1 MENSADSPDT
11 LVGKPGTPAEVNP
24 APSSDPLWTVE
35 DVAAFLKLQPE
46 TIRSM
51 ARRGEL
57 PALKIGKV
65 WRFQKNAI
73 HEMLINMYESLTA

>member
-1 MENSADSPDT
+1 MTIHDGSIDLLQPALN
-11 LVGKPGTPAEVNP
+11 LVEPGDPGALI
-24 APSSDPLWTVE
+24 DPLWTVE
-35 DVAAFLKLQPE
+35 DVADYLKLQPE

-65 WRFQKNAI
+65 WRFQRNAI
-73 HEMLINMYESLTA
+73 REMLIHMY

>member
-1 MENSADSPDT
+1 MSLTKNPLDPAQTQVSPAGNNSPDPI
-11 LVGKPGTPAEVNP
+11 G
-24 APSSDPLWTVE
+24 DPLWTVE
-35 DVAAFLKLQPE
+35 DVADYLKLQPE

-65 WRFQKNAI
+65 WRFQRRAI
-73 HEMLINMYESLTA
+73 HAMLVNLC

>member
-1 MENSADSPDT
+1 MEKLEKTMEYVVGNTGYYKTSHPNSPT
-11 LVGKPGTPAEVNP
+11 
-24 APSSDPLWTVE
+24 DPLWTVE
-35 DVAAFLKLQPE
+35 DVAAYLQLQPE

-65 WRFQKNAI
+65 WRFQKFTLR
-73 HEMLINMYESLTA
+73 ELIINLE

>member
-1 MENSADSPDT
+1 MIMTNDILTTATNVESIQDINT
-11 LVGKPGTPAEVNP
+11 
-24 APSSDPLWTVE
+24 DPLWTVE
-35 DVAAFLKLQPE
+35 QVAAFLQLQPE

-65 WRFQKNAI
+65 WRFQKEAI
-73 HEMLINMYESLTA
+73 HAKLMNLY

>member
-1 MENSADSPDT
+1 MAFKDEVIDTSQPGINLIEPKDSAEFS
-11 LVGKPGTPAEVNP
+11 E
-24 APSSDPLWTVE
+24 PLWTVE
-35 DVAAFLKLQPE
+35 DVADYMKLQPE

-65 WRFQKNAI
+65 WRFQKHAI
-73 HEMLINMYESLTA
+73 HEMLVSLY

>member
-1 MENSADSPDT
+1 MAQNGETIETIHPDIS
-11 LVGKPGTPAEVNP
+11 LVDIGDPGYLSE
-24 APSSDPLWTVE
+24 PLWTVE
-35 DVAAFLKLQPE
+35 DVADYLKLQPE

-65 WRFQKNAI
+65 WRFQKHAI
-73 HEMLINMYESLTA
+73 HDMLINMY

>member
-1 MENSADSPDT
+1 MSQTNEILETSHAITSVADESGV
-11 LVGKPGTPAEVNP
+11 LC
-24 APSSDPLWTVE
+24 DPLWTVE
-35 DVAAFLKLQPE
+35 DVADYLKLQPE

-65 WRFQKNAI
+65 WRFQKHAI
-73 HEMLINMYESLTA
+73 HEMLVSMY

>member
-1 MENSADSPDT
+1 MDNFHENVILPERYAQGQST
-11 LVGKPGTPAEVNP
+11 
-24 APSSDPLWTVE
+24 DPLWTVE
-35 DVAAFLKLQPE
+35 DVATFLKLQPE

-73 HEMLINMYESLTA
+73 HEMLVNLV

>member
-1 MENSADSPDT
+1 MPIINGPADLARVNISLPKPEDGGLSA
-11 LVGKPGTPAEVNP
+11 
-24 APSSDPLWTVE
+24 DPLWTVE
-35 DVAAFLKLQPE
+35 EVADYLKLQPE

-65 WRFQKNAI
+65 WRFQRQAI
-73 HEMLINMYESLTA
+73 NEMLAGR

>member
-1 MENSADSPDT
+1 MRWCMEKMDKTMEYKPSTMGDKEASHPNSSI
-11 LVGKPGTPAEVNP
+11 
-24 APSSDPLWTVE
+24 DPLWTVE
-35 DVAAFLKLQPE
+35 DVAAYLKLQPE

-65 WRFQKNAI
+65 WRFQKFALC
-73 HEMLINMYESLTA
+73 EMLINLD

>member
-1 MENSADSPDT
+1 MTIENEALVFDSST
-11 LVGKPGTPAEVNP
+11 PGLLEPEDSRSFA
-24 APSSDPLWTVE
+24 DPLWTVE
-35 DVAAFLKLQPE
+35 DVADYLKLQPE

-65 WRFQKNAI
+65 WRFQQRRIQA
-73 HEMLINMYESLTA
+73 MLVQMY

>member
-1 MENSADSPDT
+1 MDHQFGIISPH
-11 LVGKPGTPAEVNP
+11 GTRQPDLT
-24 APSSDPLWTVE
+24 SDPLWTVD
-35 DVAAFLKLQPE
+35 DVAAYLKLQPE

-65 WRFQKNAI
+65 WRFQKHAI
-73 HEMLINMYESLTA
+73 GEMLVELE

>member
-1 MENSADSPDT
+1 MEINDEPIETMRSSISILD
-11 LVGKPGTPAEVNP
+11 VNDLGLFT
-24 APSSDPLWTVE
+24 DPLWTVD
-35 DVAAFLKLQPE
+35 DVADYLKLQPE

-65 WRFQKNAI
+65 WRFQRKAI
-73 HEMLINMYESLTA
+73 HEMLVKMY

>member
-1 MENSADSPDT
+1 MAFKDEMLDTSQSEKNITEVSSPQ
-11 LVGKPGTPAEVNP
+11 KF
-24 APSSDPLWTVE
+24 SDPLWTVE
-35 DVAAFLKLQPE
+35 DVADFLKLQPE

-65 WRFQKNAI
+65 FNIKVEEI
-73 HEMLINMYESLTA
+73 FFLDK

>member
-1 MENSADSPDT
+1 MSVNNEPIDVMQSNISLLDSND
-11 LVGKPGTPAEVNP
+11 PGSLT
-24 APSSDPLWTVE
+24 DPLWTVE
-35 DVAAFLKLQPE
+35 DVADYLKLQPE

-65 WRFQKNAI
+65 WRFQRHAI
-73 HEMLINMYESLTA
+73 HEMLVNMY

>member
-1 MENSADSPDT
+1 MDNPVNSPDDQVDRINQ
-11 LVGKPGTPAEVNP
+11 LEQGAA
-24 APSSDPLWTVE
+24 APPTDPLWTVE
-35 DVAAFLKLQPE
+35 DVATFLKLQPE

-65 WRFQKNAI
+65 WRFEKHAI
-73 HEMLINMYESLTA
+73 HEMLINMY

>member
-1 MENSADSPDT
+1 MTITKNPFDPAPVTDN
-11 LVGKPGTPAEVNP
+11 PAEYN
-24 APSSDPLWTVE
+24 STGSIGDPLWTVE
-35 DVAAFLKLQPE
+35 DVADYLKLQPE

-65 WRFQKNAI
+65 WRFQSRAI
-73 HEMLINMYESLTA
+73 HAMLVKMC